1 MTCVCGHSDD
11 LHKYVEDQYDKNG
24 AVITEICTV
33 CECTMFY
40 EDIDRDELEVE

>member
-11 LHKYVEDQYDKNG
+11 LHKYNVLKEKSG
-24 AVITEICTV
+24 SCME
-33 CECTMFY
+33 CECKEFS